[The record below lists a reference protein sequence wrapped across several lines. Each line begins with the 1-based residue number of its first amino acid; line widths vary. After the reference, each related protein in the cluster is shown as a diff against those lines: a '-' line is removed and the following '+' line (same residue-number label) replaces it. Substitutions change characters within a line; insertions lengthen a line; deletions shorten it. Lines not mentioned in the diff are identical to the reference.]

1 MNSLPETISVANRE
15 TFRLQFIEQKK
26 ARFRKEVVNFLLKR
40 DRENDFIDIDQFNRK
55 HVLDMK
61 LTQEIVEAVSN
72 ELKELGWYPLL
83 GFGDT
88 GLYILSTEEKPDG
101 VY

>member
-1 MNSLPETISVANRE
+1 
-15 TFRLQFIEQKK
+15 
-26 ARFRKEVVNFLLKR
+26 
-40 DRENDFIDIDQFNRK
+40 
-55 HVLDMK
+55 MK
-61 LTQEIVEAVSN
+61 LTQEIVEVVSN

-88 GLYILSTEEKPDG
+88 GLYILSTDEKPDG